1 MGNFEIYS
9 EPKKF
14 YKKMLEDIMSSKKHV
29 YLECHLYWDDFIG
42 KKFRRVLTK
51 RAAEGVKVKLLI
63 DAWGAKIDKKKYFKK
78 LIKNGGEVR
87 YFREIK
93 YVLRFLSKNHERN
106 HRKLLLIDDK
116 ISYIGSANISS
127 EFYPD
132 GRELVM
138 RIDGNITTAFAK
150 TFLNSWDSAGGLNK
164 KRIKS
169 LFHRGFEIIQD
180 APSEIYKA
188 TERRYIKLIDGARKE
203 IFIESPYFIPS
214 RGVRKAF
221 VRAIKRNVKI
231 KLVLPHY
238 SDMKIADIVRGRY
251 LGEAHRSGVEI
262 YYYPRHKLHS
272 KLLIIDDKFFLLG
285 SSNLDYRSFLHQF
298 EINLLGKNKR
308 MIHALKKS
316 YCQALRKCIPFD
328 YNEWK
333 QRSSIDKSL
342 DLLFLLIRKYI

>member
-1 MGNFEIYS
+1 MINFEIYS

-14 YKKMLEDIMSSKKHV
+14 YKKMLEDIMNAKEYI
-29 YLECHLYWDDFIG
+29 YLECHIYQDDFIG
-42 KKFRRVLTK
+42 KKFRRALTK
-51 RAAEGVKVKLLI
+51 RSAEGIKVKLLI
-63 DAWGAKIDKKKYFKK
+63 DAWGAKIDKKKYFKR
-78 LIKNGGEVR
+78 LIKNGGEIR

-106 HRKLLLIDDK
+106 HRKLLLIDDE

-138 RIDGNITTAFAK
+138 RIDGNITLIFAK

-188 TERRYIKLIDGARKE
+188 TERRYVKLIYSAGKE
-203 IFIESPYFIPS
+203 ILIESPYFVPS

-221 VRAIKRNVKI
+221 VRAIKRNVKVRLI
-231 KLVLPHY
+231 LPHY
-238 SDMKIADIVRGRY
+238 SDMKIADIVRARY
-251 LGEAHRSGVEI
+251 LGEAYRGGIEI

-272 KLLIIDDKFFLLG
+272 KLLIIDDKFFLFG
-285 SSNLDYRSFLHQF
+285 SSNLDYRSFLYQF

-316 YCQALRKCIPFD
+316 YYQALGKCIPFN
-328 YNEWK
+328 YGEWK
-333 QRSSIDKSL
+333 QRSSIDKFL
-342 DLLFLLIRKYI
+342 DLFSLLIRKYV